1 MKVSALINH
10 LQSVDE
16 LHFVQANGASV
27 PRHFHI
33 TEMGLS
39 SKHFIDCGGTIRTE
53 KKASI
58 QIWVAED
65 VMHRLSPE
73 KLVGIIEK
81 ANPLLEGEDLD
92 IEIEYQSDTV
102 GKYELDFE
110 KGRFVLS
117 PTHTDC
123 LAKEHC
129 GVPVLETAG
138 AEKEEVGCTPGG
150 GCC

>member
-1 MKVSALINH
+1 MKVSSLINH
-10 LQSVDE
+10 LQSVDK
-16 LHFVQANGASV
+16 LRFVQADGTSV
-27 PRHFHI
+27 PQHFHI

-65 VMHRLSPE
+65 IMHRLSPE
-73 KLVGIIEK
+73 KLAGIIEK

-102 GKYELDFE
+102 GKYGLDFE
-110 KGRFVLS
+110 GGQFVLS

-123 LAKEHC
+123 LAKEQC
-129 GVPVLETAG
+129 GVPVSETADS
-138 AEKEEVGCTPGG
+138 EKEEGCCTPGG